1 MNLTQNTTAVAIM
14 NQAFGEDWLANITDA
29 FGYQTEIVNEDY
41 VPAVGSEFL
50 YDEKTLEPVL
60 DEDGNQV
67 PNPAH
72 KSAIGEQFMDN
83 PQDRT
88 SFLDA
93 VILDNG
99 LQGVL
104 DRMLEVDVQK
114 YRKERR
120 AAFDQARVAIKG
132 SVSTGE

>member
-1 MNLTQNTTAVAIM
+1 MNLTQNKTAVAIM
-14 NQAFGEDWLANITDA
+14 NQAFGEDWLVNITDA
-29 FGYQTEIVNEDY
+29 FGYQTEIVNPEY
-41 VPAVGSEFL
+41 VPAQGNEFL
-50 YDEKTLEPVL
+50 YNEQTMEPVL
-60 DEDGNQV
+60 DEDGKET
-67 PNPAH
+67 PNPDYVA
-72 KSAIGEQFMDN
+72 AIGEQFMDN

>member
-1 MNLTQNTTAVAIM
+1 MNLTQNKTAIAIM
-14 NQAFGEDWLANITDA
+14 NQAFGDDWLDNITNT
-29 FGYQTEIVNEDY
+29 FGYQTQVVNPDY

-50 YDEKTLEPVL
+50 YDEQTLEPVL
-60 DEDGNQV
+60 DKDGNQV
-67 PNPAH
+67 PNPDYVPAV
-72 KSAIGEQFMDN
+72 GEQFMDN
-83 PQDRT
+83 PTDRT

-93 VILDNG
+93 VLLDNG

-120 AAFDQARVAIKG
+120 AAFDQAKEAIKA
-132 SVSTGE
+132 SIAT